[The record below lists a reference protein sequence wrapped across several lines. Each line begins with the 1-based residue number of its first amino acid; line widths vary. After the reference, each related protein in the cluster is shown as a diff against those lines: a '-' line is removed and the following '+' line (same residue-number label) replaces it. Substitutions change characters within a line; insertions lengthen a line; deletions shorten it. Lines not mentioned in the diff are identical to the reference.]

1 MFGQIELIAQMAR
14 KIRAGSYTS
23 NIAAEKV
30 VLVGHS
36 FGSYASHAT
45 ISRYPDLV
53 EGECAVLDQAFR
65 VITS

>member
-1 MFGQIELIAQMAR
+1 VFGQIELIAQLAK

-23 NIAAEKV
+23 NIAAKKV

-36 FGSYASHAT
+36 FGSYASHAA

-53 EGECAVLDQAFR
+53 DGEFIMLG
-65 VITS
+65 